1 MGHFS
6 LMQKDFERPRPE
18 RRNMVCP
25 HSGQLSFVGTSQVMK
40 PIISRPSELVP
51 RQGQSR
57 PRSQA

>member
-1 MGHFS
+1 
-6 LMQKDFERPRPE
+6 MQKDFERPRPE